1 MPSSQELKRPSEKV
15 NAAAS
20 GDPHIR
26 SRAYGVYQ
34 QCGGEEHQA
43 IEDWLQAEAD
53 SMPKKPI
60 ICEKSIRKAS

>member
-53 SMPKKPI
+53 SMPKKEI
-60 ICEKSIRKAS
+60 KSEKGNHKAA